1 MLVKIN
7 RGPRFGEEV
16 HLPISQETNLAILLG
31 DVVPIDRSEQQP
43 AAPPAP
49 LVPTYVARIG
59 PRSGKPEIVCFYGS
73 SEEYFTGSP
82 DQTEGIF
89 GGRARR
95 SPTPEVVEQYRAVI
109 AKQKAHSA
117 DRLGRY

>member
-7 RGPRFGEEV
+7 RGPRFGEEI

-43 AAPPAP
+43 AAPPTP
-49 LVPTYVARIG
+49 QTPTFVARIG
-59 PRSGKPEIVCFYGS
+59 PRSGKPEIVCFFGS

-82 DQTEGIF
+82 DHVEGAF

-95 SPTPEVVEQYRAVI
+95 TPPPEVVEQYRAVI
-109 AKQKAHSA
+109 EKQNAHSR